1 MARPIREPDPPA
13 QFDGASHSAVLSAV
27 RRRWAGPVMIMAAG
41 LEATCRQ
48 IAARQRALMWLL
60 ALAAAGCSQESTDS
74 SASHP
79 LRAAVTRQDHAAA
92 RQIAAQLSPDDPEWA
107 EGQMLLGEAAYR
119 NGDAQTALR
128 HFRAIPRDG
137 SARSQSAARAAAR
150 AAESKGQLSTAIECY
165 KYVLQHDPND
175 HAARAAIANL
185 YAATGQRSKAD
196 QHLRELVKTP
206 DFGFKQLVLLTDYDR
221 RHPQEFDFL
230 TKCAQDAPDDPAV
243 NLGLAVDDLERS
255 NMPQARRRLELAV
268 ARDPGLGAA
277 QALVGE
283 FLLDEGEAELRRWH
297 SGLPISVQN
306 DPEIWYVR
314 GLWAQ
319 QRGERE
325 AAARCFW
332 ECIRQVPHAQR
343 AMYQLGVIMTELEP
357 DVGRAFV
364 DRAQT
369 LYELKKRLSNML
381 NRRDGRDAA
390 LREIVALLLE
400 SGREW
405 EAWSWAVF
413 ASDRMGNA
421 PWIADVI
428 GRLAEYP
435 NSNAPRVLDPFDLA
449 RLHDL
454 SHYPDFDEF
463 LSRTAIPQTHSTR
476 PSGPAQIRFLDDAT
490 RCGIEFVYH
499 QGHVDGMVGVRMQ
512 ESTGGGVGVL
522 DYDCDGW
529 PDLFL
534 TQGEDWPHDADAP
547 APSEAYRDRLYR
559 NRGDGFLDVT
569 SACGLAF
576 EDGFGQ
582 GCAAGDFND
591 DGFVD
596 VYVANIG
603 VNQLLLN
610 NGDGTFTDATAAIGL
625 TVSAWTSSCAI
636 ADINAD
642 GYCDLLDVNYVQ
654 GSSLYRM
661 ICNEHQCSPLAY
673 ESASDHLHLS
683 SGEGKVRLLS
693 LTGSSDVER
702 GGAGL
707 GVVAF
712 RAGSYPGG
720 GLTPRENDGAHEHPT
735 YDAPIVPG
743 LDSRRLAVFVAN
755 DQQPNFFFV
764 NSPAE
769 NSGNL
774 QLTDVAFVTGLAFN
788 KDGRTTACMGVAS
801 GDWNGD
807 RLLDLFV
814 TNYKGEANNLYV
826 QDQSGCF
833 TDAIAGTGLLAPG
846 VPYVGW
852 GAQFLDADNDGRLDL
867 VVANGHVANF
877 REAGVEYEMPTQFF
891 RNRGDATFEELTPE
905 VVGPFFGQKM
915 LGRSLATVDWNRDG
929 RTDFILSSIGSPVAL
944 LTNQTE
950 AAGNSLMIRLR
961 ATSTARDA
969 IGAYV
974 SVTTAAGEAVQQLTA
989 GDGYQASNERVLRFG
1004 LGSQDRI
1011 EKVVVIWPGGRR
1023 QSFQDVPSNQR
1034 LDVVEG
1040 LSRGTLWDGDLP
1052 APGGGPMPSK

>member
-1 MARPIREPDPPA
+1 MAMPAKGDAQYRTIAPPHRVPA
-13 QFDGASHSAVLSAV
+13 RLA
-27 RRRWAGPVMIMAAG
+27 PV
-41 LEATCRQ
+41 
-48 IAARQRALMWLL
+48 WLL
-60 ALAAAGCSQESTDS
+60 ALAAAACSRDS
-74 SASHP
+74 ADPSVTHP
-79 LRAAVTRQDHAAA
+79 LRSALARQDYGAAK
-92 RQIAAQLSPDDPEWA
+92 RIAAQLSPDDPEWA
-107 EGQMLLGEAAYR
+107 EGQMVLGEAAYR
-119 NGDAQTALR
+119 TGDAQTALR
-128 HFRAIPRDG
+128 HYRAIPWDG
-137 SARSQSAARAAAR
+137 SARSQSAARAGAR
-150 AAESKGQLSTAIECY
+150 AAESMGQLNTAIECY
-165 KYVLQHDPND
+165 DYVLKHDPKD
-175 HAARAAIANL
+175 HAARASVANL
-185 YAATGQRSKAD
+185 YAATGQRSMAD
-196 QHLRELVKTP
+196 RHLRELVKTP

-221 RHPQEFDFL
+221 RHPQEIDFL
-230 TKCAQDAPDDPAV
+230 TKCAQDAPDDPVV

-255 NMPQARRRLELAV
+255 NIPQARRRLKQVV
-268 ARDPGLGAA
+268 ARNPDLGAA

-283 FLLDEGEAELRRWH
+283 LLLDEGDAELRRWH
-297 SGLPISVQN
+297 AGLPISVQN

-319 QRGERE
+319 RRGERE
-325 AAARCFW
+325 VAARCFW

-364 DRAQT
+364 DRAQE
-369 LYELKKRLSNML
+369 LYELKKLLSNML
-381 NRRDGRDAA
+381 NRQEGKEAA
-390 LREIVALLLE
+390 LREIIALLLE

-405 EAWSWAVF
+405 EAWSWAIV
-413 ASDRMGNA
+413 ASDRGA
-421 PWIADVI
+421 PWAADVI

-435 NSNAPRVLDPFDLA
+435 NSNAPRVLERFDLA

-463 LSRTAIPQTHSTR
+463 LSRSAVAQPRSTR
-476 PSGPAQIRFLDDAT
+476 PTGPARIRFLNDAA
-490 RCGIEFVYH
+490 RCGIDFVYH
-499 QGHVDGMVGVRMQ
+499 QGHVAGMVGVRMQ

-522 DYDCDGW
+522 DYDCDGS

-534 TQGEDWPHDADAP
+534 TQGEDWPQDADAP
-547 APSEAYRDRLYR
+547 APSTAYRDRLYR
-559 NRGDGFLDVT
+559 NRRDGFLDVT
-569 SACGLAF
+569 NACGLAS

-582 GCAAGDFND
+582 GCSAGDFND

-610 NGDGTFTDATAAIGL
+610 NGDGTFTDATAAVGL
-625 TVSAWTSSCAI
+625 TASAWTSSCVV

-642 GYCDLLDVNYVQ
+642 GYSDLLDVNYVQ
-654 GSSLYRM
+654 GESLYRM

-673 ESASDHLHLS
+673 ESAPDHMHVS
-683 SGEGKVRLLS
+683 SGDGTVRLLS

-707 GVVAF
+707 GMVAF
-712 RAGSYPGG
+712 RAGSYPAG
-720 GLTPRENDGAHEHPT
+720 GLAPRGNDGSHEDPA
-735 YDAPIVPG
+735 YVAPIVPG
-743 LDSRRLAVFVAN
+743 LDPRRLSLFIAN
-755 DQQPNFFFV
+755 DQQPNFFFA

-769 NSGNL
+769 NSDNL

-801 GDWNGD
+801 GDLNGD

-826 QDQSGCF
+826 QDPSGCF

-846 VPYVGW
+846 LPYVGW
-852 GAQFLDADNDGRLDL
+852 GTQFLDADNDGRLDL

-905 VVGPFFGQKM
+905 VVGRFFGRNL

-929 RTDFILSSIGSPVAL
+929 RTDFVLSPIGSPVAL

-950 AAGNSLMIRLR
+950 AAGNSLTIRLR

-974 SVTTAAGEAVQQLTA
+974 SVTTAAGEVVQQLTA

-1004 LGSQDRI
+1004 LGREDRI
-1011 EKVVVIWPGGRR
+1011 EKIVVVWPGDRIQELR
-1023 QSFQDVPSNQR
+1023 DLPANR
-1034 LDVVEG
+1034 KLDLVEG
-1040 LSRGTLWDGDLP
+1040 LPHATLWDGDRP
-1052 APGGGPMPSK
+1052 PPISGP